1 MIRFLMRGL
10 IRDRHRS
17 LYPVIVVV
25 LGVAIISFAYSY
37 MSGFM
42 NDAIQANAIFDTGH
56 VKVMTRAYAEIS
68 NQVPNDLALTE
79 VETFKHELRQD
90 YPQFDW
96 VARIKYGGLLDFPDE
111 VGETR
116 AQGPV
121 FGLAFDLLS
130 EKSSELER
138 LNLANA
144 VIRGRL
150 PQSPGEMVISDEFA
164 RSLDVQVGDVGTLVG
179 ATAKGSMAV
188 FNFKLVGTVRFG
200 VGPLDHST
208 MLADLSDIQYVLD
221 MEDGAGEVLGFFS
234 SELYDDEAARSAA
247 DEFNSAS
254 SMIEG
259 EFEPVMLTLAD
270 QNNLGGL
277 IDTVELRVYIMV
289 GIFLFVMSA
298 VLWNAGLM
306 SGIRRYREMGIR
318 LAMGESK
325 GHVYRTLLGES
336 VIIGLVGSILGSA
349 LGLAFGYYLQEVGL
363 DFSSFM
369 EGSRMLMSS
378 IMHAQ
383 VTPVSY
389 YIGFIPG
396 LAATIFGAAISGIG
410 LFKRPTSQLFKELE
424 E

>member
-1 MIRFLMRGL
+1 MIGFLLRGL

-17 LYPVIVVV
+17 LFPVIVVII
-25 LGVAIISFAYSY
+25 GVAIISFAHSY
-37 MSGFM
+37 LNGFM
-42 NDAIQANAIFDTGH
+42 NDAIKSNAIFDTGH

-68 NQVPNDLALTE
+68 NQIPNDLTLTG
-79 VETFKHELRQD
+79 VANLMQELHQD

-96 VARIKYGGLLDFPDE
+96 VARIKFGGLLDFPDE
-111 VGETR
+111 AGETR

-150 PQSPGEMVISDEFA
+150 PQSPGEMVISDDFA
-164 RSLDVQVGDVGTLVG
+164 QSLDVRIGDVGTLVSS
-179 ATAKGSMAV
+179 TANGSMAV

-208 MLADLSDIQYVLD
+208 MLADLSDIQYALD
-221 MEDGAGEVLGFFS
+221 MEDGAGEILGFLPG
-234 SELYDDEAARSAA
+234 ELYQDEAARYAA
-247 DEFNSAS
+247 DRFNSTDSKVDDDFA
-254 SMIEG
+254 
-259 EFEPVMLTLAD
+259 PVMFTLTD
-270 QNNLGGL
+270 QNNLGEL
-277 IDTVELRVYIMV
+277 IATIEMRVYIMV
-289 GIFLFVMSA
+289 GIFLFVMSM

-325 GHVYRTLLGES
+325 THVYRTLLGES
-336 VIIGLVGSILGSA
+336 VLIGLAGSILGSA

-363 DFSSFM
+363 DFSSYM

-378 IMHAQ
+378 VMHAQ
-383 VTPVSY
+383 VTPASY